1 MTEKSAGTHER
12 IEGLDLLRGLAIGLV
27 LVRHA
32 WPELI
37 GGGGIVGVV
46 VFFALSGYLITGI
59 LVSDIRSFGR
69 VRYRRF
75 YRNRIV
81 RLIPALLVMLSG
93 FTLVALTKDPLGE
106 RPGILNAW
114 IVGLTYTADL
124 PFVHGSASLGHL
136 WTLAIEE
143 QFYLVWPIVLVIGLK
158 HGSLTRLLIY
168 SAIAMLAACIVSM
181 GITSPRIA
189 DIYKLPTSWAITL
202 LIGAAAYLQRE
213 WLMNRLPRTGWVRAA
228 LSLCAL
234 AILFG
239 ISLIP
244 EAKNSPA
251 AYLILGPAV
260 ALLTVVLIFHLRE
273 WRKLPTVWLQPV
285 LALGKISYAAYLWNY
300 PLAKWLAQYPWYTGR
315 SWLSIVLTIA
325 AATGSWWAVEKPIS
339 AWNKKRSAA
348 SGDSARLAMQSER

>member
-1 MTEKSAGTHER
+1 MTEKFAGTHER

-32 WPELI
+32 WPELV

-59 LVSDIRSFGR
+59 LVSDIQSFGR
-69 VRYRRF
+69 VRYGRF

-106 RPGILNAW
+106 RPEIASAW

-124 PFVHGSASLGHL
+124 PFVHGSESLGHL

-143 QFYLVWPIVLVIGLK
+143 QFYLIWPIVLVIGLK
-158 HGSLTRLLIY
+158 HGTLRRLLVY
-168 SAIAMLAACIVSM
+168 SAIAMLGACIVSTGM
-181 GITSPRIA
+181 TSPRISE
-189 DIYKLPTSWAITL
+189 IYKLPTSWAITL
-202 LIGAAAYLQRE
+202 LIGAAAFLERE
-213 WLMNRLPRTGWVRAA
+213 RVAYWLPRTGWERAA
-228 LSLCAL
+228 LSSGAL
-234 AILFG
+234 ALLLG
-239 ISLIP
+239 ISIIP

-251 AYLILGPAV
+251 AYLILGPLVAVLTV
-260 ALLTVVLIFHLRE
+260 ALIYHMRT
-273 WRKLPTVWLQPV
+273 WRKLPTIWLQPV

-325 AATGSWWAVEKPIS
+325 AATGSWWLVEKPIS
-339 AWNKKRSAA
+339 AWNRRRSAA
-348 SGDSARLAMQSER
+348 PGNGAGLAVRSER